1 MIKLLSK
8 GDHRMIPDFSI
19 RARSSNNKAKVA
31 FIVGLAAA
39 FAVFTLSA
47 LIDKYQGLVGLAALA
62 LLVFALTVFTKY
74 LSVTYYYEITT
85 DSEGVPLLLVR
96 QQTGKRQSVL
106 CRIGLAE
113 IVKVERED
121 RATRR
126 AHKTPA
132 GFIKYTYFPTLDPE
146 FSYRLTSTSRYEKAE
161 LVLEISD
168 EMAGLLRKYSV
179 MAREQFPDE
188 D

>member
-1 MIKLLSK
+1 
-8 GDHRMIPDFSI
+8 MIPDFSI
-19 RARSSNNKAKVA
+19 HAKSSNNKAKIA
-31 FIVGLAAA
+31 FWVGLAAA
-39 FAVFTLSA
+39 FVVFTISA
-47 LIDKYQGLVGLAALA
+47 FINKYQGLVGLAALA
-62 LLVFALTVFTKY
+62 LLVFALTVYTKY
-74 LSVTYYYEITT
+74 LSVSYYYELTT

-96 QQTGKRQSVL
+96 QVTGKRQSVL

-121 RATRR
+121 KSARN

-132 GFIKYTYFPTLDPE
+132 GFMKYTYVPTLMPE
-146 FSYRLTSTSRYEKAE
+146 VTYRLTSTSRYEKAE
-161 LVLEISD
+161 IVLEISD

-188 D
+188 E